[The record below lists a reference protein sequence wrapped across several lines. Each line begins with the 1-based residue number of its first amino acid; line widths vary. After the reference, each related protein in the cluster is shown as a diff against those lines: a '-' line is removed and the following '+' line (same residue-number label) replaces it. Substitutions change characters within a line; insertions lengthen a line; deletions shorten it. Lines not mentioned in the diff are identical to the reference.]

1 MNRLLP
7 LLLLSVL
14 VVLGGC
20 DMTDDCGPF
29 KSEVRTTG
37 FSGAAFKVDPDA
49 TFGFEFDLDEIE
61 DDTLA
66 AGELGLRLQLEG
78 ELYAAASPESREIPS
93 VQLIPAA
100 HACSP
105 PIPEYD
111 ATIQDI
117 RIYSDTDLGNAYPA
131 GENLAGLFDI
141 AGRRN
146 GPGMPY
152 EREPLTDFLERT
164 PRPVDVLLFVLNDV
178 PPVPTAMQFTVEYE
192 QEGEGL
198 ETYSFTTVPVVVG
211 ET

>member
-7 LLLLSVL
+7 LLLLGVL

-20 DMTDDCGPF
+20 DTTNECGPF
-29 KSEVRTTG
+29 KSEIRTTG

-49 TFGFEFDLDEIE
+49 TFEFEFDLDEIE

-78 ELYAAASPESREIPS
+78 ELYAAASPEPRAVQSI
-93 VQLIPAA
+93 QLIPAA
-100 HACSP
+100 RACSP

-111 ATIQDI
+111 AMIQDI
-117 RIYSDTDLGNAYPA
+117 RIYSDTDFGDAYPA

-152 EREPLTDFLERT
+152 ERQSLIDFLERT
-164 PRPVDVLLFVLNDV
+164 PRPVDVLLFILNDA
-178 PPVPTAMQFTVEYE
+178 PLAPTTMQFTVEYE

-198 ETYSFTTVPVVVG
+198 EAYAFTTDSVVVG
-211 ET
+211 ER